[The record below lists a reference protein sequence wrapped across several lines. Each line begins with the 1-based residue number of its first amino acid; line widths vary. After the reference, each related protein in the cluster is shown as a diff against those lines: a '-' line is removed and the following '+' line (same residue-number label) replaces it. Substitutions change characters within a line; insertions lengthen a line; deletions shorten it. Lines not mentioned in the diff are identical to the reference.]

1 MATKMRVTE
10 ALDERDLL
18 RKKIND
24 AIRSTV
30 FVDACREKDT
40 TVQGKTIEEIEQNQ
54 KTSYQSI
61 VDMISRYNKINSAI
75 TLNNAT
81 AIITLKDG
89 TTMTRAAAI
98 ALRHQRMNN
107 EDSSQVLLNYLKS
120 GYALAMNKFN
130 TFNREYD
137 KIYSNTA
144 NSMIT
149 NSSDKKNTSALDD
162 EQLKAIKTFSDPYKG
177 KMIDALNIEDKIN
190 ELQAKIDAFNAEID
204 TAIKISNVSEF
215 IEIED

>member
-1 MATKMRVTE
+1 MAKMRVTE

-18 RKKIND
+18 KKKIVD
-24 AIRSTV
+24 AIQNTT

-40 TVQGKTIEEIEQNQ
+40 TIQGKTIEEIEQAQ
-54 KTSYQSI
+54 RSAYQSI
-61 VDMISRYNKINSAI
+61 TDMITRYNKINSAI

-107 EDSSQVLLNYLKS
+107 KDFSQFLLSQLKS
-120 GYALAMNKFN
+120 DNGFAVNKLN
-130 TFNREYD
+130 TYNREYE
-137 KIYSNTA
+137 KIYSNTTS
-144 NSMIT
+144 SMIAS
-149 NSSDKKNTSALDD
+149 SSDKKNTSALDD
-162 EQLKAIKTFSDPYKG
+162 EQLKAAATFSDPYKG
-177 KMIDALNIEDKIN
+177 KMIDALNIEQKIKD
-190 ELQAKIDAFNAEID
+190 LQAKIDAFNAEID
-204 TAIKISNVSEF
+204 TQIKISNVSEF